1 VSDRE
6 HAERLQCV
14 LVEASPFFGEVFKPI
29 EVKPA
34 TGVPRKPFKL
44 NDMIPDGHS
53 SYQNIRRRYAA
64 HE

>member
-14 LVEASPFFGEVFKPI
+14 VVEASPFFGDVFKPI

-34 TGVPRKPFKL
+34 AGVPRKPFKL
-44 NDMIPDGHS
+44 NGMIPDGH
-53 SYQNIRRRYAA
+53 
-64 HE
+64 